1 VNSAKT
7 YLILA
12 LALTTIGGVV
22 LGWRQYTELVE
33 LRAAAMNS
41 NERAELQKKIW
52 DLQKTNRELQ
62 DRLAA
67 LRAEHPDG
75 EEAAAAAEDRP
86 RGGAPEPQRPGPPNG
101 RGPTGQQLALRE
113 LMAKPEVQA
122 MITSEQ
128 KALLDY
134 RYGALFRNLN
144 LPPDQL
150 EKLKTLLI
158 DRQNVVQDVY
168 AAASDQG
175 IDPRQDRDT
184 FNKMVSDARN
194 SVNDTIKSVLGEAGY
209 NQLTTYDQT
218 MPQRN
223 LVSVLQQRLS
233 YSDPLSPSQAD
244 QLVQVLASN
253 PSPNSGDG
261 ARRSVDLG
269 GGFAGRFAGGV
280 GPSINA
286 VVGPGAVT
294 ITPGAVNQAQAV
306 LTPTQLTA
314 LQQLQQQQ
322 QTANQ
327 LEQMR
332 RDALQKANANN
343 PPGSNGTSG
352 GRRGGGG

>member
-1 VNSAKT
+1 VPSAKT
-7 YLILA
+7 YLILL

-22 LGWRQYTELVE
+22 VGWRQYTELVE

-41 NERAELQKKIW
+41 NERAEMQKKIW

-62 DRLAA
+62 DQLAA

-75 EEAAAAAEDRP
+75 DETAAAEDRS
-86 RGGAPEPQRPGPPNG
+86 RGGPPEAQRPGPPNG
-101 RGPTGQQLALRE
+101 RVPSAQQVAMRE

-134 RYGALFRNLN
+134 RYGALFRTLN

-158 DRQNVVQDVY
+158 DRQNVVQDVV
-168 AAASDQG
+168 AAARDQG
-175 IDPRQDRDT
+175 IDPRQDRDA
-184 FNKMVSDARN
+184 FNKMISDARN
-194 SVNDTIKSVLGEAGY
+194 SVNDTIKSVIGDAGY

-218 MPQRN
+218 IPQRN

-233 YSDPLSPSQAD
+233 YSEPLTPSQAD
-244 QLVQVLASN
+244 QLVQVLAAN
-253 PSPNSGDG
+253 PAPSTSDG
-261 ARRSVDLG
+261 QRRFINGAEFV
-269 GGFAGRFAGGV
+269 GRFAA

-294 ITPGAVNQAQAV
+294 ITPGAVNQAQGV
-306 LTPTQLTA
+306 LTPTQLAA

-332 RDALQKANANN
+332 RDALQKAGANS
-343 PPGSNGTSG
+343 PPGGEGPNAGR
-352 GRRGGGG
+352 RRGGG

>member
-1 VNSAKT
+1 VNSTKT
-7 YLILA
+7 YLILL
-12 LALTTIGGVV
+12 LALTTIGGAM
-22 LGWRQYTELVE
+22 LAWRQYAELVE
-33 LRAAAMNS
+33 LRAAAMNT

-52 DLQKTNRELQ
+52 DLQKANRELQ
-62 DRLAA
+62 DQLAA

-75 EEAAAAAEDRP
+75 NEVVTGEDRS
-86 RGGAPEPQRPGPPNG
+86 RGGPPEAQRPGPPNG
-101 RGPTGQQLALRE
+101 RGPSAEQQAMRE
-113 LMAKPEVQA
+113 LMSKPEVQA

-144 LPPDQL
+144 LPPEQL
-150 EKLKTLLI
+150 EKLKTLLV
-158 DRQNVVQDVY
+158 DRQNVAQDVF
-168 AAASDQG
+168 AAASAQG

-184 FNKMVSDARN
+184 FNKMISDARS
-194 SVNDTIKSVLGEAGY
+194 SVNDTIKSVLGDAGY
-209 NQLTTYDQT
+209 NQLTAYDQT

-233 YSDPLSPSQAD
+233 YSDPLTPSQAD
-244 QLVQVLASN
+244 QLVQALAAN
-253 PSPNSGDG
+253 PAPSSGDG
-261 ARRSVDLG
+261 QRRLVDG
-269 GGFAGRFAGGV
+269 GGIAGRFTGGV

-306 LTPTQLTA
+306 LTPPQLAA

-327 LEQMR
+327 LEQLR
-332 RDALQKANANN
+332 RNALQNAGANN
-343 PPGSNGTSG
+343 PPSGDGGSGQR
-352 GRRGGGG
+352 RRGGG